1 MSSWTLNSSGRQI
14 KIVIYPD
21 QVENSLKNK
30 KTKKSRVKEI
40 DCAGGEDS
48 RKATMKGDS

>member
-21 QVENSLKNK
+21 QVENSLKKK
-30 KTKKSRVKEI
+30 KTRVKEI

-48 RKATMKGDS
+48 RKATVKGDS

>member
-21 QVENSLKNK
+21 QVENSLKKKK
-30 KTKKSRVKEI
+30 KTRVKEI

-48 RKATMKGDS
+48 RKATVKGDS